1 MLAISGE
8 FRCVVDSP
16 ILSRRSATQEASVTH
31 RLEDVIALFDGLF
44 RDSFDTRLL
53 RGGDE
58 PLYLPA
64 DTDCPWHRVIF
75 ARGFYASALHEISH
89 WCIAG
94 ERRRQLEDYGYWY
107 LPDGRDAEQQRR
119 FEAAEVAPQALEM
132 LFSRACG
139 LRFHVSV
146 DNLGGDTDVDRD
158 AFAARVTARAARYE
172 REGLPARAAAFHA
185 ALQAF
190 YQQGLSL
197 ESAVASGL
205 DVLAQAVPAD
215 SHACLPS

>member
-1 MLAISGE
+1 M
-8 FRCVVDSP
+8 
-16 ILSRRSATQEASVTH
+16 TH

-44 RDSFDTRLL
+44 QQRFDTRLV

-64 DTDCPWHRVIF
+64 DEECPWHRVIF

-94 ERRRQLEDYGYWY
+94 DRRRLLVDYGYWY
-107 LPDGRDAEQQRR
+107 HPDGRSAEQQRS
-119 FEAAEVAPQALEM
+119 FESAEVAPQALEM

-146 DNLGGDTDVDRD
+146 DNLGGEVDVDRE
-158 AFAARVTARAARYE
+158 AFQARVSARAARYE
-172 REGLPARAAAFHA
+172 REGLPSRAAAFHA
-185 ALQAF
+185 GLKAL
-190 YQQGLSL
+190 YQQGVSVERAIAHGL
-197 ESAVASGL
+197 EAMDQAMPAS
-205 DVLAQAVPAD
+205 